1 MVGHMR
7 VRHPWE
13 LYLAVVSRE
22 FRIPLKMHKCSRV
35 FSASDVVPKMCA
47 KLVSTLL
54 MEIARSNALYRGMLS
69 CCTPLMRGLC
79 GVRPKPEGT
88 VLSVLNQRAGCC
100 LS

>member
-35 FSASDVVPKMCA
+35 FSASDVVPKMCE
-47 KLVSTLL
+47 KLV
-54 MEIARSNALYRGMLS
+54 
-69 CCTPLMRGLC
+69 
-79 GVRPKPEGT
+79 
-88 VLSVLNQRAGCC
+88 
-100 LS
+100 